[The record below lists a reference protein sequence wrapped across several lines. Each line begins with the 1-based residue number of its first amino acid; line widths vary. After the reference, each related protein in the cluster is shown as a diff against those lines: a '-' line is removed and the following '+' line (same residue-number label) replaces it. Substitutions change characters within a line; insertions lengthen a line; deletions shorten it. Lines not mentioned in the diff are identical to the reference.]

1 MVWRNEYDVVGR
13 LTATVDPTGVRREQG
28 VFARGMRRTLTD
40 GAATSAV
47 TTDALGRITAVTG
60 DDGADRV
67 TRYDLCGRP
76 VEYVDAEGGSTV
88 LERDPAGK
96 VVRLVRP
103 SGEETRYEW
112 DECGRLSAV
121 IDAAGGASRFE
132 YNADSLLVREIW
144 QIGRAHV

>member
-1 MVWRNEYDVVGR
+1 M
-13 LTATVDPTGVRREQG
+13 
-28 VFARGMRRTLTD
+28 
-40 GAATSAV
+40 
-47 TTDALGRITAVTG
+47 
-60 DDGADRV
+60 

-144 QIGRAHV
+144 PTGEASWFRYDPCGRVAAKHVPGYGTTCYERDLSGRVVGAGGSGVRAPSFPL